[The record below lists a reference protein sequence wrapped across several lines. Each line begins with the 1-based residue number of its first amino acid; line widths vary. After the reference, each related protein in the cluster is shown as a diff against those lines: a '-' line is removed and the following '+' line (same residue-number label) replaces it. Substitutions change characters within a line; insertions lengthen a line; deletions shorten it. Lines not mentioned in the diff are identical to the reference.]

1 MLRVLTAV
9 ILFFAVWA
17 MLKLAPL
24 AVFLGL
30 VGFAVAAACWECYG
44 LMAAFGHRPLA
55 VLGTVASV
63 CFVTPWMKPGSSPGP
78 ALPLSLAMMLAS
90 SMLMWRR
97 RDVREMFADAG
108 ATMTPMIF
116 VGLPLSFFGAL
127 RMMPG
132 EDGLDLPLLLLL
144 CVSASDIAALYA
156 GTLLGRHRL
165 APAISP
171 KKTWEGAAAGTAAS
185 ILAALVF
192 QPIIMQRLHAG
203 HAATIGLLLGLVGI
217 LGDLTESVFKRA
229 AGAKDSSRLLPGHG
243 GVLDRVDSLLFAAPA
258 LYYYYQ
264 CFLRGS
270 S

>member
-9 ILFFAVWA
+9 VLFFAVWA
-17 MLKLAPL
+17 MLKLTPL
-24 AVFLGL
+24 AVFLAL
-30 VGFAVAAACWECYG
+30 VGLAVAAACWECYG
-44 LMAAFGHRPLA
+44 LIEAFGHRPLA
-55 VLGTVASV
+55 ILGTFASI
-63 CFVTPWMKPGSSPGP
+63 CFATPWMQPGGSPGP
-78 ALPLSLAMMLAS
+78 ALPLSVAMMFAS

-97 RDVREMFADAG
+97 RDVREMFSDAG
-108 ATMTPMIF
+108 ATMTPMVF

-127 RMMPG
+127 RMIPG

-144 CVSASDIAALYA
+144 CVSASDIAALYG

-171 KKTWEGAAAGTAAS
+171 KKTWEGAVAGAAAS
-185 ILAALVF
+185 VLAALLF
-192 QPIIMQRLHAG
+192 RPIIMQRLPVG
-203 HAATIGLLLGLVGI
+203 HAAAIGLLLGIVGI

-243 GVLDRVDSLLFAAPA
+243 GVLDRVDSLSFAAPT

-264 CFLRGS
+264 CFLRGAS
-270 S
+270 